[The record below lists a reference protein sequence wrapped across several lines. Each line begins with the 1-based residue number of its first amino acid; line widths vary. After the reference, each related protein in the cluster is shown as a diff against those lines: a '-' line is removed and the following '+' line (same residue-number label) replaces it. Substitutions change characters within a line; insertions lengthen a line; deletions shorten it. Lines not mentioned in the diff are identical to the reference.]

1 MKALLYKDLVS
12 SKSTYLLL
20 LIMVG
25 VIAGIAITQG
35 AMIIIPFIFA
45 YIPMIL
51 GAISFGYES
60 QSEFPKF
67 LFTTPISRTTYVKS
81 KYCFSVL
88 FGIMAFVSGLAVF
101 GMEYG
106 SLDFAL
112 IMASTSFAV
121 PIIFVA
127 LQIPFVF
134 EYGVEKEGI
143 IMVATYAVLF
153 ITIRLVGKHLNRMMN
168 LVQTMNRINSY
179 LISVAIV
186 AGAICILVVSIHMS
200 CVIVKRKEY

>member
-1 MKALLYKDLVS
+1 MKALLYKDVVS

-20 LIMVG
+20 LLMVG
-25 VIAGIAITQG
+25 VIVGVAITQG

-88 FGIMAFVSGLAVF
+88 FGMMAFVSGLAVF
-101 GMEYG
+101 SMEYG

-112 IMASTSFAV
+112 IMAATSFAV
-121 PIIFVA
+121 PIMFMA

-153 ITIRLVGKHLNRMMN
+153 ITIRLVGKHLNRVMN
-168 LVQTMNRINSY
+168 LVQSMNRINSY
-179 LISVAIV
+179 LISAVII
-186 AGAICILVVSIHMS
+186 AGAICLLLISLHIS